1 VHGRIRLAG
10 HGGPRAPVPRRGL
23 IVELELLRLGDVAI
37 EEVDVRSLSD
47 ADVAVMN
54 ADRRA
59 SRRSCCA

>member
-1 VHGRIRLAG
+1 M
-10 HGGPRAPVPRRGL
+10 
-23 IVELELLRLGDVAI
+23 ELDLLRLGDVTM

-54 ADRRA
+54 ADRRHLG